1 MSIPIENWTNRAGDN
16 RRQDFKDLT
25 TPADCHQPFANDFD
39 ESTKLA
45 LEALRDLVER
55 RGPRAR

>member
-1 MSIPIENWTNRAGDN
+1 MSIPIENWTSRAADN
-16 RRQDFKDLT
+16 RPQDFSKPPD
-25 TPADCHQPFANDFD
+25 HQPFANDFD

>member
-1 MSIPIENWTNRAGDN
+1 MSIPIENWTSRAADHHP
-16 RRQDFKDLT
+16 QDFSKPPDH
-25 TPADCHQPFANDFD
+25 HQPFANDFD

-55 RGPRAR
+55 RGARVR